1 MAVTISGSGP
11 ITGLTTIASPTTING
26 LTIPTTGFGK
36 ILQIVR
42 ATDVSSRSTSST
54 SFSDVTGMS
63 VTITPQMDT
72 SAILVI
78 STFYGLASRSSGT
91 GCRAIYAITD
101 SSNNTVSGGGS
112 ATLGTYRY
120 SYGTS
125 ALSDGPITLIGY
137 ATPAT
142 TSAVTYK
149 LRFKAGEAGNSAELE
164 GTVNTS
170 QMYAIEVS
178 A

>member
-1 MAVTISGSGP
+1 M
-11 ITGLTTIASPTTING
+11 N
-26 LTIPTTGFGK
+26 
-36 ILQIVR
+36 
-42 ATDVSSRSTSST
+42 
-54 SFSDVTGMS
+54 
-63 VTITPQMDT
+63 T

-78 STFYGLASRSSGT
+78 STFYGLAVRISGT
-91 GCRAIYAITD
+91 GCRALYAITD

-149 LRFKAGEAGNSAELE
+149 LRFRAGEAGNSSEIE